1 MKALASRCLPRKHE
15 STKDLEGH
23 VSCFRVFVALLAAGM
38 LPVAAQAPQPDVAVR
53 ASVDRPAVFV
63 GDRVIYT
70 IELTCKRGVDI
81 LADDVSRDKLKV
93 DGLDVIDAATD
104 RRSASDGSTHYRLD
118 YVLTT
123 YRIDRPTLTIAP
135 MSVRYAVK
143 RAGQRLEEALSA
155 GEVQVPGATI
165 AFRSLLPDEEAPSA
179 IRADAPPDT
188 RRPLFAALGS
198 IGLGLIVVSLVP
210 ALVAVAAVV
219 RRARRPRIR
228 RSRRAVRRAE
238 RLSLDN
244 LRAMEI
250 ETIEGRRA
258 ALTELDGLVR
268 EHVTEMCGVPGAS
281 LTPAEVPAAFVNGR
295 GTVSADLVASILAT
309 CERARYAPPQAMP
322 SADACRE
329 AIESWS
335 TSL

>member
-15 STKDLEGH
+15 STKDLEGY

-38 LPVAAQAPQPDVAVR
+38 LPAAAQAPQPDVTVR

-63 GDRVIYT
+63 GDRVTYT

-123 YRIDRPTLTIAP
+123 YRIDQATRKIAP
-135 MSVRYAVK
+135 LRVRYAVR
-143 RAGQRLEEALSA
+143 RAGQRREDASSA

-179 IRADAPPDT
+179 IRADAPPGA
-188 RRPLFAALGS
+188 RRPLFATLGS
-198 IGLGLIVVSLVP
+198 IGLGLIVVSVVP
-210 ALVAVAAVV
+210 ALLGVAAVA

-228 RSRRAVRRAE
+228 RSARAVRQAE
-238 RLSLDN
+238 RLSLEHV
-244 LRAMEI
+244 RAMEI

-258 ALTELDGLVR
+258 ALTQLDGLVR
-268 EHVTEMCGVPGAS
+268 EHLTEVCGVPGAS
-281 LTPAEVPAAFVNGR
+281 VTPAEVPAALANGR
-295 GTVSADLVASILAT
+295 GTVSADLVASVLAT
-309 CERARYAPPQAMP
+309 CERARFAPPQAMP

-335 TSL
+335 ASV